1 MLASQRVNDSEG
13 NTVGFVVNGAFY
25 TEDYIRENICYI
37 ENLSVTEKG
46 IIRPEKELPE
56 ISYKEGILGKLY
68 RQKVRENP
76 FVRDIQR
83 QLSSWKKDPL
93 HRVLQLEG
101 SRQIGKTTELQKF
114 AYGNYEYVIY
124 VNMASDVYDFKEV
137 IRNGARPLEFEKYC
151 RKAGLPHF
159 ADSENTILIIDE
171 IQQSAFVYNAIRTI
185 EENISCDLIVTGS
198 YLGRFLANIKSEKED
213 VFFSAGTIQQMKMY
227 PLSFQEFCRIFGKE
241 EELLNI
247 SLYGESEAKTYQEL
261 LRFYEIYRQIGG
273 YPAVVKEYIQNQ
285 NITDCHRVIESLL
298 SVFRDESRNYFSNE
312 VEVEMFDEIYDFT
325 LTQMCVNHAGSDRDM
340 LKNTAAITEER
351 MKNIISTRE
360 LRNALVWLKYSG
372 IIDTCNLARD
382 GKLSEQS
389 AARKL
394 YFQDCGIAAY
404 LAKNSGAADSILN
417 GILTETFVFNELQ
430 RLFTVDYTQRKVK
443 NRLHY
448 GTYGSYELDFM
459 LMDTDD
465 TVYGIE
471 VKTATGD
478 PKSLKIF
485 IEKRLVDR
493 GIVAKPTQGGHAERF
508 DTIPIYTV
516 GCRFPYK
523 VNKADSKTPG
533 RK

>member
-1 MLASQRVNDSEG
+1 MLASKRVKDSAE
-13 NTVGFVVNGAFY
+13 NTVGFVVNGEFY
-25 TEDYIRENICYI
+25 TEYYIRENIAYI

-46 IIRPEKELPE
+46 AIRAEKDLPE
-56 ISYKEGILGKLY
+56 IRYKEGIVEKLY
-68 RQKVRENP
+68 QKKISENP
-76 FVRDIQR
+76 FVRDIQQELR
-83 QLSSWKKDPL
+83 SWKEDPL

-101 SRQIGKTTELQKF
+101 SRQIGKTTELLKF

-124 VNMASDVYDFKEV
+124 VNMASDIYDFKEV
-137 IRNGARPLEFEKYC
+137 VRGGARPLEFEKYC

-159 ADSENTILIIDE
+159 VDSKNTIILIDE

-198 YLGRFLANIKSEKED
+198 YLGRFLANIRQEKEE
-213 VFFSAGTIQQMKMY
+213 VFFSAGTIRQMKMY
-227 PLSFQEFCRIFGKE
+227 PLSFREFCRIFGKE
-241 EELLNI
+241 EALMSV
-247 SLYGESEAKTYQEL
+247 SLYGESEAKRYEEL
-261 LRFYEIYRQIGG
+261 QQLYEVYRQIGG
-273 YPAVVKEYIQNQ
+273 YPAVVKEYIQNR
-285 NITDCHRVIESLL
+285 NIVACHRVIESLL

-325 LTQMCVNHAGSDRDM
+325 LQQMCVNHAGSDREM
-340 LKNTAAITEER
+340 LKGTATITEEKL
-351 MKNIISTRE
+351 KNIISTRE

-382 GKLSEQS
+382 GKISEQS

-404 LAKNSGAADSILN
+404 LAKNSGVAASALQ
-417 GILTETFVFNELQ
+417 GILTETFVFDELQ

-478 PKSLKIF
+478 PKSLKVF

-493 GIVAKPTQGGHAERF
+493 AVVAKPTRGGHSEKF

-516 GCRFPYK
+516 GCRFPYG
-523 VNKADSKTPG
+523 S
-533 RK
+533 

>member
-1 MLASQRVNDSEG
+1 MLASQRVKDSEG
-13 NTVGFVVNGAFY
+13 NTVGFVVNGTFY
-25 TEDYIRENICYI
+25 TEDYILKNIRYI
-37 ENLSVTEKG
+37 ENLSVTETG
-46 IIRPEKELPE
+46 VISPEKELPE
-56 ISYKEGILGKLY
+56 ISYKEGIIEKLY
-68 RQKVRENP
+68 RQKVQENP

-83 QLSSWKKDPL
+83 QLSLWKKDPL

-137 IRNGARPLEFEKYC
+137 VRNGARPLEFEKYC
-151 RKAGLPHF
+151 WKAGLPHF
-159 ADSENTILIIDE
+159 ADSKNTILIIDE

-198 YLGRFLANIKSEKED
+198 YLGRFLANIKSEKEE

-247 SLYGESEAKTYQEL
+247 SLYGESEAESYQGL
-261 LRFYEIYRQIGG
+261 LRLYEIYRQIGG
-273 YPAVVKEYIQNQ
+273 YPAVVKEYMQNQ

-312 VEVEMFDEIYDFT
+312 VEVEMFDEVYDFT

-340 LKNTAAITEER
+340 LKNTAVITEER
-351 MKNIISTRE
+351 LKNIISTRE
-360 LRNALVWLKYSG
+360 LRNAVVWLKYSG

-382 GKLSEQS
+382 GKMSEQS

-404 LAKNSGAADSILN
+404 LANNSGAADSILN

-430 RLFTVDYTQRKVK
+430 RLFSADYAQRKVK

-448 GTYGSYELDFM
+448 GTYGNYELDFM
-459 LMDTDD
+459 LMDTEGNR
-465 TVYGIE
+465 YGIE
-471 VKTATGD
+471 VKTNAGD
-478 PKSLKIF
+478 PKSLKVF
-485 IEKRLVDR
+485 IERRLVDR
-493 GIVAKPTQGGHAERF
+493 GIVAKPTQGGHAESF

-523 VNKADSKTPG
+523 I
-533 RK
+533 